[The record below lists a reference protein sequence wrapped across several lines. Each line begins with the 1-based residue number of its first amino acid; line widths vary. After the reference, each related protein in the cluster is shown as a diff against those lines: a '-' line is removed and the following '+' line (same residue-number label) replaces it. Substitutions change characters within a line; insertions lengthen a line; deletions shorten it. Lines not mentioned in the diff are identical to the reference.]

1 MPIAVRVLDA
11 TPVATLADYLASG
24 GGAALTNARALGP
37 AAVIANVRD
46 AGVRGRGGAGF
57 PTGIKWQTVAANAS
71 PTEPSSVVVNA
82 AEGEP
87 GSFKD
92 REILLRNPY
101 RVLEGA
107 LIGAYAVGADKV
119 IVGMKRN
126 ATRAIT
132 RVRAAIAEV
141 EASPWA
147 DGVEILLVE
156 GPPEYLLGEETGLIE
171 VIDGRSPFPRI
182 DPPYRR
188 GVDEIVEHADDVDTK
203 SSSSA
208 HVELAGPGGH
218 NEAPPTLVDNV
229 ETLAHVTLILQH
241 GVEWFR
247 SIGTAESPGTF
258 VCTVSGATER
268 AGVGE
273 LEMGTTLRE
282 AIELVGGG
290 ARAGHTITAVLQ
302 GVSARVID
310 GDQLDTPCTWE
321 DMQAINSGLGA
332 AAFIVF
338 DETSDA
344 VTIAAAVSRFLGV
357 ESCGQCTP
365 CKQDGIAISD
375 ALTRLCAGIPEPRD
389 LDTIRRR
396 LETVAD
402 SARCSLATQHQD
414 VVGSIFDA
422 HTEAFEKRGRKECRP
437 EDMAVVL
444 PLLDLQNGATL
455 VDDEQR
461 RKQPD
466 WTFSEH
472 WSGQSPADR
481 LDDHRAHEQL

>member
-1 MPIAVRVLDA
+1 MPSAVRVLDA
-11 TPVATLADYLASG
+11 TPVATLADYIAAG
-24 GGAALTNARALGP
+24 GGTALTQARDLGP

-57 PTGIKWQTVAANAS
+57 PTGVKWQTVAANAS

-92 REILLRNPY
+92 RAIVRANPY

-107 LIGAYAVGADKV
+107 LIGAFAVGANE
-119 IVGMKRN
+119 IFVGMKRN
-126 ATRAIT
+126 ATRSIE
-132 RVRAAIAEV
+132 RMNAAIAEV
-141 EASPWA
+141 VAAKWA
-147 DGVEILLVE
+147 EGVEISVVA
-156 GPPEYLLGEETGLIE
+156 GPPEYLLGEETGLLE

-188 GVDEIVEHADDVDTK
+188 GVDEVVEHTDDLFTG

-208 HVELAGPGGH
+208 HVELAGPGQQS
-218 NEAPPTLVDNV
+218 EAPPTLVDNV
-229 ETLAHVTLILQH
+229 ETLAHVALVLQH
-241 GVEWFR
+241 GVDWFR
-247 SIGTAESPGTF
+247 SIGTANSPGTF
-258 VCTVSGATER
+258 VCTVSGATAR

-282 AIELVGGG
+282 AIEIVGGG
-290 ARAGHTITAVLQ
+290 VRAGHAIAAVLQ
-302 GVSARVID
+302 GVSARVIS

-321 DMQAINSGLGA
+321 DMQGIGSGLGA

-338 DETSDA
+338 DETSDP
-344 VTIAAAVSRFLGV
+344 VTIAAAVARFLGV

-365 CKQDGIAISD
+365 CKQDGMAISD
-375 ALTRLCAGIPEPRD
+375 ALQRLCDSEPEPRD

-396 LETVAD
+396 LVTVAD

-422 HTEAFEKRGRKECRP
+422 HTEAFEKRGRKECQP
-437 EDMAVVL
+437 EDAAVVL
-444 PLLDLQNGATL
+444 PLLDLDNGVPVMDT
-455 VDDEQR
+455 EQL

-472 WSGQSPADR
+472 WNGQSPADR